1 VLYYLFLGHK
11 TAAKRFTLLRL
22 KSSNRSIYM
31 RSCDMLQHAQLPHAG
46 RLEVARAWCVG
57 AALRKSLLVRLRQL
71 PDAGRGSLI
80 CRLTDLLE
88 PVCIG
93 LEGRRRQLLLRGGER
108 RRLDVRRDR

>member
-57 AALRKSLLVRLRQL
+57 AALRESLLVRLRQL

-80 CRLTDLLE
+80 CRLTYLLE
-88 PVCIG
+88 QVCIG
-93 LEGRRRQLLLRGGER
+93 RERQCLLRLRGGDR
-108 RRLDVRRDR
+108 RRLESRGDR